1 MAIDLKRFRRL
12 ASFSALLW
20 LSLATLPAAAAT
32 ATAVADWSYT
42 VRPGDKIWNIASRYC
57 GSASYADRIIEFNQL
72 ADERLIRPGSRLR
85 IPVEW
90 LVRQPATAEIVSV
103 RGTATLLTPEPEPA
117 RVGRQVEMGHRLKT
131 EDGTAVVEFADG
143 SSLLVAAE
151 SEVLFNVLTAYGD
164 TGMVD
169 TNLRFYRGRGT
180 SKVLRRND
188 GSSFR
193 ISSPAGT
200 AAVRGT
206 EFRVA
211 VDADRSLTETLEGDV
226 GFTRETETSVPAGY
240 GLAAS
245 PAGEIREP
253 LLPEPV
259 WVSSG
264 TRYAIGSEVRWQP
277 VNGARGYRAS
287 VYLTSDTL
295 TPVRV
300 STTVTE
306 MLPLEDLPP
315 ASYRIAIRGISDN
328 DLEGYESTL
337 DVVLTNPS
345 PEPASSTVL
354 TANATKLE
362 WQSTMAGPYL
372 IEVAHDNEFTEVAW
386 QDRVHSE
393 AVDPELD
400 PGNYYWRVRSE
411 TSDFGA
417 TQMLTVRPEAPGQ
430 LELSPKS
437 LVLGA
442 SWQGTDADEYRIRIS
457 QDPMFTNTVVDT
469 VLATPFYESAMPKA
483 GRYHIEITAIANGV
497 SSEPVVGEAGVY
509 RRPWWLLGLL
519 VIPFL
524 L

>member
-1 MAIDLKRFRRL
+1 MAIDLKRSRRL
-12 ASFSALLW
+12 ASSWAFLW
-20 LSLATLPAAAAT
+20 LFQAILPATAAAA
-32 ATAVADWSYT
+32 AAEWSYT
-42 VRPGDKIWNIASRYC
+42 VRPGDEIWNIASKYC
-57 GSASYADRIIEFNQL
+57 GSASYAERIIEFNQL
-72 ADERLIRPGSRLR
+72 ANERLIRPGSRLR
-85 IPVEW
+85 IPIDW

-103 RGTATLLTPEPEPA
+103 RGVAALLTPEPEPA
-117 RVGRQVEMGHRLKT
+117 RVGQQVEMGHRLKT

-143 SSLLVAAE
+143 SSLAVAAE

-169 TNLRFYRGRGT
+169 TNLRFYRGRGA

-211 VDADRSLTETLEGDV
+211 VDADRSLTETLEGEV
-226 GFTRETETSVPAGY
+226 GFIRDTETSVPAGY

-253 LLPEPV
+253 LLPGPV

-264 TRYAIGSEVRWQP
+264 TRFALGSEVRWQP
-277 VNGARGYRAS
+277 VEGARAYRAS
-287 VYLTSDTL
+287 VYLTSDAL
-295 TPVRV
+295 TPVQV
-300 STTVTE
+300 STTVNE
-306 MLPLEDLPP
+306 VLPLENLPL

-328 DLEGYESTL
+328 DLEGYESNL
-337 DVVLTNPS
+337 DVVLINPS
-345 PEPASSTVL
+345 PEPVSPTVH
-354 TANATKLE
+354 TTNATKLE
-362 WQSTMAGPYL
+362 WQSSSAGPYL
-372 IEVAHDNEFTEVAW
+372 VDVAHDSEFTEVAW
-386 QDRVHSE
+386 HERVHDKSVGP
-393 AVDPELD
+393 ALA
-400 PGNYYWRVRSE
+400 PGKYYWRVRSE

-417 TQMLTVRPEAPGQ
+417 TQTLIVRPQAPQQ
-430 LELSPKS
+430 LELSPRS
-437 LVLGA
+437 LKLIA
-442 SWQGTDADEYRIRIS
+442 SWQAVDADEFRIRIS
-457 QDPMFTNTVVDT
+457 QDPTFTTSVVDM
-469 VLATPFYESAMPKA
+469 VLATPSYEAAVPNA

-497 SSEPVVGEAGVY
+497 SSEPVVGETGVY

-524 L
+524 F